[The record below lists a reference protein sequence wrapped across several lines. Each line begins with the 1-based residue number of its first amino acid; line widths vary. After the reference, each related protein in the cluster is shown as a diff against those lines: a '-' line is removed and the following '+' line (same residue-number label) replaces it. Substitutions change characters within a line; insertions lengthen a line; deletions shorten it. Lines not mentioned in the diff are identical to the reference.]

1 MEEKVKDHTKPPLFV
16 RKLSKDLRSRF
27 VRFLYMAIGVYL
39 IFLLLR
45 YPALSLQ
52 YALAGLQL
60 WFEKMIPTLL
70 PFMILSGILI
80 NMNLTEGF
88 VRLFH
93 PILRFFYGTTPNGS
107 YTLIMG
113 FLCGFPMGA
122 RIAGELCRTGRLSV
136 REGNLLLAFC
146 NNIGPIYFLSFVV
159 STLSLEQ
166 PLVPFFVMYG
176 VPLVYGLFVM
186 RFPLLFPVFA
196 SESQTRIRACSF
208 DRQIKMKKG
217 SFLLGRLFTTQT
229 PLPLNRPTE
238 SVQTELSAVAL
249 PKQKTQAEGLF
260 DATDHAVVSGL
271 IGIAKLGGYMVFFN
285 LLNILFVPFTRLPDT
300 LLKAYYCIL
309 EITGGIAR
317 CGSLHPF
324 LVLAMLPFGGFSC
337 IAQTYSMIR
346 GTNLSIRAY
355 VCHKLAQTAVTAIIY
370 WLWRPF

>member
-1 MEEKVKDHTKPPLFV
+1 MTSIRKPLQALWQ
-16 RKLSKDLRSRF
+16 KWL
-27 VRFLYMAIGVYL
+27 RFLYMAIGVYL

-52 YALAGLQL
+52 YALTGLRL

-93 PILRFFYGTTPNGS
+93 PILHFLYGTTPNGS
-107 YTLIMG
+107 YTMLMG

-136 REGNLLLAFC
+136 KEGSRLLAFC

-159 STLSLEQ
+159 STLSLEK
-166 PLVPFFVMYG
+166 PLTPFLVMYG

-186 RFPLLFPVFA
+186 RIPML
-196 SESQTRIRACSF
+196 SNKS
-208 DRQIKMKKG
+208 
-217 SFLLGRLFTTQT
+217 
-229 PLPLNRPTE
+229 TE
-238 SVQTELSAVAL
+238 SVKCDFPAAL
-249 PKQKTQAEGLF
+249 PVQVPQTKGILE
-260 DATDHAVVSGL
+260 ATDNAVLSGL
-271 IGIAKLGGYMVFFN
+271 LGIAKLGGYMVFFN
-285 LLNILFVPFTRLPDT
+285 LLNILFVPFTHLPDV
-300 LLKAYYCIL
+300 LSLGYYCIL

-317 CGSLHPF
+317 CGPDHPF
-324 LVLAMLPFGGFSC
+324 LVLVMLPFGGFSC

-346 GTNLSIRAY
+346 GAGLSIRAY
-355 VCHKLAQTAVTAIIY
+355 VCHKLVQTVITALLY
-370 WLWRPF
+370 LLWQPF

>member
-1 MEEKVKDHTKPPLFV
+1 MTCIRKPLNG
-16 RKLSKDLRSRF
+16 LYSRF
-27 VRFLYMAIGVYL
+27 VRFLYMAVGVYL

-52 YALAGLQL
+52 YALAGLHL

-107 YTLIMG
+107 YTLLMG

-136 REGNLLLAFC
+136 REGNRLLAFC

-159 STLSLEQ
+159 STLSLEK
-166 PLVPFFVMYG
+166 PLLPFLVMYG
-176 VPLVYGLFVM
+176 VPLIYGLFVM
-186 RFPLLFPVFA
+186 RVP
-196 SESQTRIRACSF
+196 
-208 DRQIKMKKG
+208 
-217 SFLLGRLFTTQT
+217 RLFRCRGDVLTAGTSSC
-229 PLPLNRPTE
+229 LCRLTE
-238 SVQTELSAVAL
+238 SISSKLSAASLSKQIPQTE
-249 PKQKTQAEGLF
+249 GLLA
-260 DATDHAVVSGL
+260 ATDNAVLAGL
-271 IGIAKLGGYMVFFN
+271 TGIAKLGGYMVFFN
-285 LLNILFVPFTRLPDT
+285 LLNILFVPFVHLPAT
-300 LLKAYYCIL
+300 LLQAYYCIL

-317 CGSLHPF
+317 CGPGHPF
-324 LVLAMLPFGGFSC
+324 LVLVMLPFGGLSC

-346 GTNLSIRAY
+346 DTGLSIRTY
-355 VCHKLAQTAVTAIIY
+355 ICHKLAQTALTALIY
-370 WLWRPF
+370 IYYFSR